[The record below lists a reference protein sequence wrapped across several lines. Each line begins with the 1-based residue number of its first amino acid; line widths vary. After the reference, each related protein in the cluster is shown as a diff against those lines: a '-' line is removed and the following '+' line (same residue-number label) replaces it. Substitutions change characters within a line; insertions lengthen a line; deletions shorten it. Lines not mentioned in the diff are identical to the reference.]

1 MQIKTQQLKQRNKH
15 KTWDRLGGNDM
26 SRIMI
31 DNGTVEVRL
40 NIQQMVTMIGGYSGA
55 GKSYLQTMI
64 DQINHKIQHR
74 TSGLPDRLILIR
86 TGLEVQGLIQEQP
99 EHALIVVDRLENL
112 QTEDIKRLV
121 HEINKC
127 NNTWIIMGRKPLN
140 GLQAEVNFNR
150 FSYKYFKKT
159 TENNKIILQDA
170 LM

>member
-1 MQIKTQQLKQRNKH
+1 ML
-15 KTWDRLGGNDM
+15 
-26 SRIMI
+26 
-31 DNGTVEVRL
+31 
-40 NIQQMVTMIGGYSGA
+40 
-55 GKSYLQTMI
+55 

-74 TSGLPDRLILIR
+74 TIGLPDRLILVR
-86 TGLEVQGLIQEQP
+86 TGLEIQGLIQEQP
-99 EHALIVVDRLENL
+99 EHALIVVDRLENF

-150 FSYKYFKKT
+150 FSYKYFKKI